1 MALSASA
8 AMTPPCRKPR
18 ELQCASR
25 SHRPISTL
33 LSPRRENSGSHG
45 AVTGLVLKC
54 GMNPSGACG
63 VMSRSASPRSS
74 RLSGRLDIRLLGRRA
89 TVEHLPV
96 HSLHVGPDDRMFGD
110 EPRLD
115 VAEETA

>member
-33 LSPRRENSGSHG
+33 RSPRRENSGSHG

-54 GMNPSGACG
+54 GMNPTGAACEFISPPRQL
-63 VMSRSASPRSS
+63 SRA
-74 RLSGRLDIRLLGRRA
+74 RLGDRYDMRLLGRVVLLPAPAAQIVLGHAKA
-89 TVEHLPV
+89 TE
-96 HSLHVGPDDRMFGD
+96 
-110 EPRLD
+110 
-115 VAEETA
+115 